1 MGCFADLSPTNRP
14 TAGTTSRAAQLF
26 VAFQTLCG
34 RTEGTIF
41 TISMG
46 FSLEYQTLVTGRN
59 TFFFVIAIVFG
70 AVAAPASGAQGGGA
84 LIVLDRP
91 SSQPPDQLSDAGAF
105 IVRDMGLW
113 QIAVAEAGA
122 LENLD
127 RLGIDYTVVDDS
139 IEGKSYYTVS
149 PLRRVPP
156 LRTPGIGE
164 LSKYGR
170 ILYSAGSV
178 FLVESPAPAAELLP
192 GVGFD
197 IARVFLRPVK
207 RSRPVDHS
215 IPSRKA
221 IHSDRSRPFGA
232 PSQAD
237 SLIQAM
243 VDAVSGAEIDATVQ
257 RLQDF
262 VTRTARHDSCQAAA
276 NWIFAQ
282 FHSFGLDSVY
292 FQNFDPLNKDNVVA
306 IKLGETQPQQYVII
320 GGHYDSVSNEAY
332 IAPGAD
338 DNASGTAC
346 VLECA
351 RIMNSY
357 AFDKTIVFIA
367 FGAEEQG
374 LQGSEFYASQAAANG
389 DDIFAMVNVD
399 MIGYLEGGDILD
411 LDIIKNVSSTWIR
424 DRAMAVAAAFVP
436 GLPVVDGNYPFG
448 SGSDQRSFWDHGFDA
463 ISLFEDTDQS
473 SPWLHTIADTIGLS
487 YNSPLLAVNSTRV
500 AVALMADLS
509 GTREYPIAVGDALPV
524 AFSLEQNVPNPFN
537 PRTMIRFSVQPP
549 GGVASLVIYDVVGRR
564 VVSLLDN
571 ENVSGTKTAWWD
583 GRGERGQIVPSG
595 VYFYRLTVGRVNTT
609 RKMILLR

>member
-1 MGCFADLSPTNRP
+1 
-14 TAGTTSRAAQLF
+14 
-26 VAFQTLCG
+26 
-34 RTEGTIF
+34 
-41 TISMG
+41 MG
-46 FSLEYQTLVTGRN
+46 FSLEYRTSAPGRN
-59 TFFFVIAIVFG
+59 CALVAVMIALWAI
-70 AVAAPASGAQGGGA
+70 AAAASGAHGGGS

-91 SSQPPDQLSDAGAF
+91 SSVSPDRLSQAGAM
-105 IVRDMGLW
+105 IVRDMGSW
-113 QIAVAEAGA
+113 QIAVADAGA

-127 RLGIDYTVVDDS
+127 RLGIDYTVVDDT
-139 IEGKSYYTVS
+139 IEGKSYYTVF

-156 LRTPGIGE
+156 LRTPGTGE

-178 FLVESPAPAAELLP
+178 FLVESPAAAAEMLP

-197 IARVFLRPVK
+197 IARVFLRPV
-207 RSRPVDHS
+207 RTSRTVELLVPH
-215 IPSRKA
+215 R
-221 IHSDRSRPFGA
+221 A
-232 PSQAD
+232 PAQAD

-243 VDAVSGAEIDATVQ
+243 VDAVSVAEIDATVQ

-282 FHSFGLDSVY
+282 FQSFGLDSVY
-292 FQNFDPLNKDNVVA
+292 FQNFDPMNKDNVVA
-306 IKLGETQPQQYVII
+306 VRLGVTQPQRYVII

-351 RIMNSY
+351 RIMSSY
-357 AFDKTIVFIA
+357 TFDKTIVFIA

-411 LDIIKNVSSTWIR
+411 LDIVKNVSSTWIR
-424 DRAMAVAAAFVP
+424 DRAMAVAAVYVP
-436 GLPVVDGNYPFG
+436 GLPVVDGNYLLG
-448 SGSDQRSFWDHGFDA
+448 SGSDQQSFWDHGFDA
-463 ISLFEDTDQS
+463 ISLYEDTDQY
-473 SPWLHTIADTIGLS
+473 SPWIHTIADTIGLS
-487 YNSPLLAVNSTRV
+487 YNSPLLAENSTRV
-500 AVALMADLS
+500 AVALMADLA
-509 GTREYPIAVGDALPV
+509 GTRGFPIAVGDALP
-524 AFSLEQNVPNPFN
+524 ALLSLDQNVPNPFN

-549 GGVASLVIYDVVGRR
+549 GGVASLVIYDVVGRT
-564 VVSLLDN
+564 VLSLLDN
-571 ENVSGTKTAWWD
+571 ENVSGTKTVWWD